1 MVLITDF
8 KTKLKKKRY
17 KNDKSGFERNI
28 IKNVIWHFGLQ
39 IIKEPTHILN
49 NSSCIDL
56 IFPSQADL
64 LMESGMDPSMH
75 SNCHHQIIYLK
86 FDLHIFFF
94 DREKAFSN
102 TSINDKVA
110 IFNGTILNI
119 LNNHIPHE
127 TNVCNDRDPLWF
139 NDKIRLLIKNKK
151 RHHTNI
157 FVKMV
162 MMLIGNII

>member
-8 KTKLKKKRY
+8 KTKKTNKKKRY
-17 KNDKSGFERNI
+17 KNDKSSFERNI
-28 IKNVIWHFGLQ
+28 IKNVTWHFGLQ

-56 IFPSQADL
+56 IFTSQADL

-94 DREKAFSN
+94 L
-102 TSINDKVA
+102 TV
-110 IFNGTILNI
+110 
-119 LNNHIPHE
+119 
-127 TNVCNDRDPLWF
+127 
-139 NDKIRLLIKNKK
+139 KK
-151 RHHTNI
+151 LFQTLVLMTR
-157 FVKMV
+157 
-162 MMLIGNII
+162 